1 MQIQEPCSNFSGVT
15 APGLSLGLYRN
26 ELFDIILSRLNMKF
40 LHVHELESAQKI
52 KLMNGLGKLTVCFE
66 KDMVGDTAGY
76 SVEWSSGWWGA
87 LSSMTVS
94 PSVLSFEIMG
104 HGTQES
110 VSLWSEGWVP
120 CGFSDSGLAEVGKLV
135 SRYQIKTSFCIVH
148 GVGETYQ
155 SNKKNST
162 YESMMFFKGEVEI
175 LNRAWD
181 V

>member
-1 MQIQEPCSNFSGVT
+1 MQILEPCSN
-15 APGLSLGLYRN
+15 
-26 ELFDIILSRLNMKF
+26 
-40 LHVHELESAQKI
+40 VHELESAQKI

-76 SVEWSSGWWGA
+76 FVERSSGWWGA

-110 VSLWSEGWVP
+110 VSLWSDGWVP

-135 SRYQIKTSFCIVH
+135 SRYQIKTSFCIVC
-148 GVGETYQ
+148 GVGGAYQ
-155 SNKKNST
+155 SNKKTST
-162 YESMMFFKGEVEI
+162 YESVMFFKGEVEI